1 MNVLFSQRMA
11 KVMNSPFFLEQPV
24 GFKEKFIDRVSKVD
38 SFNDLTDDDKE
49 IVVKAE
55 KILKQGKSP
64 WK

>member
-1 MNVLFSQRMA
+1 MNPLFSRRIA
-11 KVMNSPFFLEQPV
+11 KAVQSLFFFDQPA

-38 SFNDLTDDDKE
+38 SFNDLTDDDKD

-55 KILKQGKSP
+55 KMLKQGKSP